1 MTVKHDTHKHDIHKH
16 GMKRLEGMD
25 AAMRYIDARNQPTDQ
40 SDSVSNSVDA
50 QVRPILEDV
59 QQRGDAA
66 LRHYT
71 EKFDGVALEHFTVPA
86 DMFTAAKASV
96 PAELQDAIRLSIA
109 RVRRFYQQQPA
120 GGFLLPGEDGL
131 LGQIVRPLGRVGCY
145 IPGGTAPLF
154 STLIMTVVPAQVAG
168 VTDIV
173 VTTPPQRDG
182 SVAAEIL
189 LAASL
194 LGVSAVYRVGGAQAI
209 AALAYGTETINRV
222 DKIVGPGNAYVVAAK
237 RLVYGAVGIESLP
250 GPTETLVIADD
261 SADVRH
267 VAADLLA
274 QAEHLLA
281 EPVLITT
288 SVSLWDALA
297 EELERQLSTLTT
309 QAAAR
314 ESITHRACAIKVD
327 TLDDAM
333 TLANRFAP
341 EHLCLLTQD
350 PWALVSRVHAAGG
363 VFVGE
368 HSMEALGDYIAG
380 PSHVMPTKS
389 TARFASAVNV
399 RDFQVVI
406 PVVGLHAR
414 ALDTIAAPA
423 ARMARAEGLE
433 AHAKAIESRLTD
445 EQ

>member
-1 MTVKHDTHKHDIHKH
+1 MTVKHSHLIR
-16 GMKRLEGMD
+16 RLIGTD
-25 AAMRYIDARNQPTDQ
+25 AAKRYITERNQPSHEAD
-40 SDSVSNSVDA
+40 SVDA

-59 QQRGDAA
+59 QKRGDAA
-66 LRHYT
+66 LQYYT
-71 EKFDGVALEHFTVPA
+71 ETFDGVTLEHLPVPE

-96 PAELQDAIRLSIA
+96 SQDLQDAIALSIK
-109 RVRRFYQQQPA
+109 RVRRFYEQQPT
-120 GGFLLPGEDGL
+120 GGFLSPSEDGL
-131 LGQIVRPLGRVGCY
+131 LGQMVRPLGRVGCY

-168 VTDIV
+168 VKDIV

-182 SVAAEIL
+182 SVAPEIL
-189 LAASL
+189 VAAEM
-194 LGVSAVYRVGGAQAI
+194 LGISNVYRVGGAQAI
-209 AALAYGTETINRV
+209 AALAYGTETMARV

-288 SVSLWDALA
+288 SDKLLDALD
-297 EELERQLSTLTT
+297 EEFEQQLSTLST
-309 QAAAR
+309 QEAAR
-314 ESITHRACAIKVD
+314 ESITTRACAMKV
-327 TLDDAM
+327 TNLDDAM
-333 TLANRFAP
+333 TLANMFAP
-341 EHLCLLTQD
+341 EHLCLLTKN
-350 PWALVSRVHAAGG
+350 PWELVSKVQAAGG

-380 PSHVMPTKS
+380 PSHVMPTRA
-389 TARFASAVNV
+389 TARFSSAVNV

-406 PVVGLHAR
+406 PIVGLQAN
-414 ALDTIAAPA
+414 ALTKIAAPA
-423 ARMARAEGLE
+423 ARMARAEGLD
-433 AHAKAIESRLTD
+433 AHAKAIESRLP
-445 EQ
+445 EKQSSKA

>member
-1 MTVKHDTHKHDIHKH
+1 MTVTNSHLIR
-16 GMKRLEGMD
+16 RLTGMD
-25 AAMRYIDARNQPTDQ
+25 AAKRYITRRNQPSHEADP
-40 SDSVSNSVDA
+40 VDA

-59 QQRGDAA
+59 QKRGDAA
-66 LRHYT
+66 LKHYT
-71 EKFDGVALEHFTVPA
+71 EKFDGVTLEHLPVPA
-86 DMFTAAKASV
+86 DMFTAAKQTV
-96 PAELQDAIRLSIA
+96 PADLQDAIVLSIE
-109 RVRRFYQQQPA
+109 RVRHFYEQQPA
-120 GGFLLPGEDGL
+120 GGFLSPGEDGL
-131 LGQIVRPLGRVGCY
+131 LGQMVRPLGRVGCY

-182 SVAAEIL
+182 SIAPEILVAAEM
-189 LAASL
+189 
-194 LGVSAVYRVGGAQAI
+194 LGISAVYRVGGAQAI
-209 AALAYGTETINRV
+209 AALAYGTQTIARV

-288 SVSLWDALA
+288 SAALLEA
-297 EELERQLSTLTT
+297 LDEELEQQLSTLSTEK
-309 QAAAR
+309 AAR
-314 ESITHRACAIKVD
+314 ESISTRACAMKVD
-327 TLDDAM
+327 TLEDAM
-333 TLANRFAP
+333 TLANMFAP
-341 EHLCLLTQD
+341 EHLCLLTKN
-350 PWALVSRVHAAGG
+350 PWELVSHVHAAGG

-380 PSHVMPTKS
+380 PSHVMPTRA
-389 TARFASAVNV
+389 TARFSSAVNV

-406 PVVGLHAR
+406 PIVGLHAE
-414 ALDTIAAPA
+414 ALAKIAAPA
-423 ARMARAEGLE
+423 AKMARAEGLE
-433 AHAKAIESRLTD
+433 AHAKAIESRLA
-445 EQ
+445 EKQ

>member
-1 MTVKHDTHKHDIHKH
+1 MTGKHTKTTSVR
-16 GMKRLEGMD
+16 RLEGM
-25 AAMRYIDARNQPTDQ
+25 AAATRYITERNQPSQHTD
-40 SDSVSNSVDA
+40 SVDA

-66 LRHYT
+66 LKHYT
-71 EKFDGVALEHFTVPA
+71 KQFDGVVLEHLAVPA
-86 DMFTAAKASV
+86 DMFAAAKAAV
-96 PAELQDAIRLSIA
+96 PADLQAAIGLSIA

-120 GGFLLPGEDGL
+120 GGFLSPSEDGL

-189 LAASL
+189 LAAAM
-194 LGVSAVYRVGGAQAI
+194 LGINQVYRVGGAQAI
-209 AALAYGTETINRV
+209 AALAYGTDTIARV

-261 SADVRH
+261 SADIRH

-288 SVSLWDALA
+288 SADLLDALD
-297 EELERQLSTLTT
+297 EVLEHQLSTLAT
-309 QAAAR
+309 QEAAR
-314 ESITHRACAIKVD
+314 ESLENRACTMLVD
-327 TLDDAM
+327 SLEDAM
-333 TLANRFAP
+333 TLANMFAP
-341 EHLCLLTQD
+341 EHLCLLTKD
-350 PWALVSRVHAAGG
+350 PWALVNKVHAAGG
-363 VFVGE
+363 IFVGE

-380 PSHVMPTKS
+380 PSHVMPTKA
-389 TARFASAVNV
+389 TARFSSAVNV

-406 PVVGLHAR
+406 PVVGLQAQ
-414 ALDTIAAPA
+414 ALATIAAPA
-423 ARMARAEGLE
+423 ARMARAEGLD
-433 AHAKAIESRLTD
+433 AHARAIESRLPKD
-445 EQ
+445 PLA

>member
-1 MTVKHDTHKHDIHKH
+1 MTVEHSHLIQ
-16 GMKRLEGMD
+16 RLDGMD
-25 AAMRYIDARNQPTDQ
+25 AAVRYIRERNQPSHEADP
-40 SDSVSNSVDA
+40 VDA

-66 LRHYT
+66 LKHYT
-71 EKFDGVALEHFTVPA
+71 KTFDGVTLEHLPVAA
-86 DMFTAAKASV
+86 DMFAAAKASV
-96 PAELQDAIRLSIA
+96 PSDLQDAIALAIA
-109 RVRRFYQQQPA
+109 RVHRFYEQQPA
-120 GGFLLPGEDGL
+120 GGFLSPSEDGL
-131 LGQIVRPLGRVGCY
+131 LGQMVRPLARVGCY

-168 VTDIV
+168 VADIV
-173 VTTPPQRDG
+173 VTTPPQGDG

-189 LAASL
+189 VAAEM
-194 LGVSAVYRVGGAQAI
+194 LGISAVYRVGGAQAI
-209 AALAYGTETINRV
+209 AALAYGTQTIRRV

-261 SADVRH
+261 SADVHH

-288 SVSLWDALA
+288 SAALLEA
-297 EELERQLSTLTT
+297 LDKELERQLSTLST

-314 ESITHRACAIKVD
+314 ESITTRACAIKVD
-327 TLDDAM
+327 TLEDAM
-333 TLANRFAP
+333 TLANMFAP

-350 PWALVSRVHAAGG
+350 PWQLVSNVQAAGG

-380 PSHVMPTKS
+380 PSHVMPTRA
-389 TARFASAVNV
+389 TARFSSAVNV

-406 PVVGLHAR
+406 PIVGLQAS
-414 ALDTIAAPA
+414 ALDSIAAPA
-423 ARMARAEGLE
+423 ARMARAEGLD
-433 AHAKAIESRLTD
+433 AHAKAIESRLPKSRLPKSRLPKK
-445 EQ
+445 Q